1 LLGLADIRKMARAH
15 ALDAVGLLALGQAP
29 LPGGCVSLVLL
40 APDEPAFWPI
50 FTQSPEYRDGQPD
63 PMDRWSLRVIGDLA
77 EALGATAL
85 FPFGTQPPHPFYTW
99 ALASGQVWS
108 SPVQFLVGARSG
120 LWASFRGA
128 LAFAE
133 PLDALPEATKP
144 CEGCAQPCA
153 TACPVGA
160 LTPAGYDTA
169 ACHAYLDTVAG
180 RDCMTKGCAVRRVCP
195 VSAAFGRDPA
205 QSAFHMRHFHR

>member
-1 LLGLADIRKMARAH
+1 MADIRKAAH
-15 ALDAVGLLALGQAP
+15 RQGLDAAGLVGPGQVALP
-29 LPGGCVSLVLL
+29 DGCESLVLL

-50 FTQSPEYRDGQPD
+50 FTQSAEYTDGQPD
-63 PMDRWSLRVIGDLA
+63 PMDRWSLRVIAALA
-77 EALGATAL
+77 AALGARAL

-120 LWASFRGA
+120 LWASYRGA
-128 LAFAE
+128 LAFAD
-133 PLDALPEATKP
+133 PLGALPEVAKP
-144 CEGCAQPCA
+144 CATCAQPCA

-160 LTPAGYDTA
+160 LTPEGYDTA
-169 ACHAYLDTVAG
+169 ACHAYLDTDAG
-180 RDCMTKGCAVRRVCP
+180 QDCMIQGCAVRRACP
-195 VSAAFGRDPA
+195 VSAAFGRNPA